1 MHKKRGRSFGF
12 YVDAAKRGCATPE
25 KIDMLLHGDV
35 LKNPSFQPPEK
46 EMPDLKTAL
55 TTALDTNKKINL
67 NNMLNAWEQDEQ
79 KQINGEAT
87 MPTFNQPTVP
97 LPNGKGRRVF
107 GVTNNVTRMTFDYI
121 RDNPGCVSRDV
132 CDELVPKGFKACS
145 VTPII
150 SQLIKC
156 GTVSRDLDTRQL
168 RALTSSYRPITAA
181 AQRTRLTK
189 TRNVKEEP
197 KPKRAYTKRQK
208 PQDAGIAA
216 LPVQAVQVTAPPVV
230 QEEAPRAPAAIILS
244 RNWSAQGVID
254 KLSVVQ
260 ARQLYDALKQI
271 FGG

>member
-35 LKNPSFQPPEK
+35 LKNPSLQPPEK

-87 MPTFNQPTVP
+87 MPIFKQPTIP
-97 LPNGKGRRVF
+97 APEGKGRRVF
-107 GVTNNVTRMTFDYI
+107 GVTNNVTRMTFNFI
-121 RDNPGCVSRDV
+121 RDNPGCTAGDA
-132 CDELVPKGFKACS
+132 CDALVPKGYKACS

-168 RALTSSYRPITAA
+168 RALTSEYRPISAA
-181 AQRTRLTK
+181 SQKLRLSEG
-189 TRNVKEEP
+189 RVVVGP
-197 KPKRAYTKRQK
+197 DSKPKRAYTKRQK

-216 LPVQAVQVTAPPVV
+216 LPVQVAMPPVV

-244 RNWSAQGVID
+244 RNWSAQGVVD

>member
-1 MHKKRGRSFGF
+1 MHKKRGRGFGF

-35 LKNPSFQPPEK
+35 LKNPSFKPPEK

-87 MPTFNQPTVP
+87 MPTFNQPTIP
-97 LPNGKGRRVF
+97 LPDGKGRRVF
-107 GVTNNVTRMTFDYI
+107 GVTNNVTRVTFNFI
-121 RDNPGCVSRDV
+121 RDNPGCVSADV
-132 CDELVPKGFKACS
+132 TDELVPKGYKASS

-168 RALTSSYRPITAA
+168 RALTSEYRPITAA
-181 AQRTRLTK
+181 AQRIRLTNNK
-189 TRNVKEEP
+189 P
-197 KPKRAYTKRQK
+197 KKIEQAQPKRAYTKRQK

-216 LPVQAVQVTAPPVV
+216 LPVQITARPVV
-230 QEEAPRAPAAIILS
+230 QEEAPRAPTTLLLS
-244 RNWSAQGVID
+244 RNWSAQKEIE